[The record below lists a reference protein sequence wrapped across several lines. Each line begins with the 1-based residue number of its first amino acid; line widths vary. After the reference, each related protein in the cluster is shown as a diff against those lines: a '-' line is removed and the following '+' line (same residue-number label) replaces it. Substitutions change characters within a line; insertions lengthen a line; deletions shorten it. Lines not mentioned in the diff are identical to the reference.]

1 MAVIAVLAACGA
13 LGGAAA
19 SASAS
24 ASSADA
30 RLGRALSALV
40 RMPGGPPGIVSVVQR
55 DGRREV
61 FRRGV
66 ANLRTGARIRLGDH
80 WRIASVSKA
89 FSGAVA
95 LRLVAQGKLSLDDTI
110 ASRLPGLP
118 AAWGSVTLAQAL
130 QHVSGL
136 PDYSTSPALQDQ
148 LRTAPRAPLMPAAL
162 ISYVADQPLDFP
174 PGSAYHY
181 SNTDNVVAGLF
192 AEAATGL
199 SYERVL
205 GQLVLSPLALRHTSM
220 PLGYRMPSPY
230 VHGYDNNVRG
240 RRADGSELVNASAVW
255 AAGGMV
261 SAPLDLNRFA
271 RAYAGGTLFGG
282 AARAAQ
288 VQFRAG
294 GGSDPPGP
302 GQNAAGL
309 ALFRYRTRCGTVY
322 GHTGNFLGYT
332 TFMAS
337 SPDGTRSV
345 TVHANTQLDWN
356 PQLGNQVGSHAAFRA
371 LRRAFGLGVCAALA

>member
-1 MAVIAVLAACGA
+1 M
-13 LGGAAA
+13 
-19 SASAS
+19 
-24 ASSADA
+24 
-30 RLGRALSALV
+30 
-40 RMPGGPPGIVSVVQR
+40 
-55 DGRREV
+55 
-61 FRRGV
+61 
-66 ANLRTGARIRLGDH
+66 
-80 WRIASVSKA
+80 
-89 FSGAVA
+89 
-95 LRLVAQGKLSLDDTI
+95 
-110 ASRLPGLP
+110 
-118 AAWGSVTLAQAL
+118 
-130 QHVSGL
+130 
-136 PDYSTSPALQDQ
+136 
-148 LRTAPRAPLMPAAL
+148 
-162 ISYVADQPLDFP
+162 
-174 PGSAYHY
+174 
-181 SNTDNVVAGLF
+181 
-192 AEAATGL
+192 

-205 GQLVLSPLALRHTSM
+205 DQLVLSPLALRHTSM
-220 PLGYRMPSPY
+220 PLGYRMPGPY

-240 RRADGSELVNASAVW
+240 TRADGSEILNASAVW

-271 RAYAGGTLFGG
+271 RAYAGGRLFGG

-337 SPDGTRSV
+337 TPDGTRSV

-356 PQLGNQVGSHAAFRA
+356 PQLGNRVGSHAAFRA

>member
-1 MAVIAVLAACGA
+1 MAVIVALGACGA
-13 LGGAAA
+13 LGGTAV

-55 DGRREV
+55 GGRREV

-95 LRLVAQGKLSLDDTI
+95 LRLVAEGKLSLDDTI
-110 ASRLPGLP
+110 ASRLSGLP

-136 PDYSTSPALQDQ
+136 PDYSTSPAFQNQ

-162 ISYVADQPLDFP
+162 ISFVADQPLDFP

-181 SNTDNVVAGLF
+181 SNTDNFVVALF

-199 SYERVL
+199 SYERC
-205 GQLVLSPLALRHTSM
+205 ST
-220 PLGYRMPSPY
+220 
-230 VHGYDNNVRG
+230 
-240 RRADGSELVNASAVW
+240 
-255 AAGGMV
+255 
-261 SAPLDLNRFA
+261 A
-271 RAYAGGTLFGG
+271 RAQP
-282 AARAAQ
+282 ARAAAYEHAA
-288 VQFRAG
+288 RLPDAG
-294 GGSDPPGP
+294 RVMCTDTTTTCAGP
-302 GQNAAGL
+302 GRMVPSTSTRARSGPLAGWCRPRL
-309 ALFRYRTRCGTVY
+309 T
-322 GHTGNFLGYT
+322 
-332 TFMAS
+332 
-337 SPDGTRSV
+337 
-345 TVHANTQLDWN
+345 
-356 PQLGNQVGSHAAFRA
+356 
-371 LRRAFGLGVCAALA
+371 